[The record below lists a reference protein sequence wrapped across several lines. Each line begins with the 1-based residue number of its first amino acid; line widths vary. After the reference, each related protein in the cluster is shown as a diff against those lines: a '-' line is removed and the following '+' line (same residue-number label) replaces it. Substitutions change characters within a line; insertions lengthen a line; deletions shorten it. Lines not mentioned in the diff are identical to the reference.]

1 MLKINKIK
9 ESIIEGTNNLVNRIK
24 YLENQLKEKEIE
36 NEILKNQVENN
47 NTELNEL
54 NNFIKLQFS
63 NNISSSPKEL
73 SFNLT
78 FPTQTNTLCIK
89 SFLNELPKQSK
100 MTEIDYNIDNIPT
113 LVLEPLLEPQLE
125 PLLEPQ
131 DQELTMLKKILIQ
144 NFGNNIT
151 SPLITSNKGPKK

>member
-9 ESIIEGTNNLVNRIK
+9 ESIMEGTNNLVNRIK
-24 YLENQLKEKEIE
+24 DLENQLKEKEIE
-36 NEILKNQVENN
+36 NKILKNQVENN

-54 NNFIKLQFS
+54 NNFIRLQFS

-78 FPTQTNTLCIK
+78 FPTPTNALCIK

-100 MTEIDYNIDNIPT
+100 IDYDIDTIPT
-113 LVLEPLLEPQLE
+113 LVLE